1 MFTIKDVG
9 VEKYKSLLI
18 KNGNIHIPL
27 TQAPGYSESNIYLLL
42 KESNNEVGLIS
53 ISLRKK
59 FRGLIKY
66 ARINN
71 GPVIFSKIIKTEE
84 LLNLIFIFLRK
95 KGYRFIFFAP
105 YHSINYEDIKKL
117 KFIFNLPLKS
127 RGTIIINL
135 NKKIDE
141 ISRALK
147 QKWRNTLNKGL
158 KNVKVIKLENHENK
172 IKNLSV
178 YREFAKNK
186 KNFIPIDTNICLKW
200 LSNKDELIKIDIYT
214 AVTIDQEFLGS
225 VGIASFAKAS
235 CYLFGFSNN
244 KGRKLHANSVL
255 LWYAIK
261 EAKSRNHDFFDLGEL
276 DESTPPGIKRF
287 KEGLGGNKI
296 INAGEFLKI
305 T

>member
-1 MFTIKDVG
+1 MYVIKDIG

-18 KNGNIHIPL
+18 KNGNVHTPL

-42 KESNNEVGLIS
+42 KESNKEVGVIS

-59 FRGLIKY
+59 FCGLIKY

-71 GPVIFSKIIKTEE
+71 GPVIFKEIIKIEE
-84 LLNLIFIFLRK
+84 LLNLIFIFLK
-95 KGYRFIFFAP
+95 NKGYRFIFFAP
-105 YHSINYEDIKKL
+105 YHSLHQDDIKKL
-117 KFIFNLPLKS
+117 KFTFKLPLKS
-127 RGTIIINL
+127 RGTIIISL
-135 NKKIDE
+135 NNTIDE
-141 ISRALK
+141 ITKALK

-158 KNVKVIKLENHENK
+158 KNVNVIKLENYEHK

-178 YREFAKNK
+178 YKEFSNKK
-186 KNFIPIDTNICLKW
+186 KNFIPIDTNICLRW
-200 LSNKDELIKIDIYT
+200 LSNKKELIKLDIYK
-214 AVTIDQEFLGS
+214 AISIDQEFLGS
-225 VGIASFAKAS
+225 VGIVSYAKTS
-235 CYLFGFSNN
+235 CYLFGFTN
-244 KGRKLHANSVL
+244 KQGRKLHANSVL

-261 EAKSRNHDFFDLGEL
+261 DAKSRNHDIFDLGEL

-305 T
+305 I

>member
-1 MFTIKDVG
+1 MFEIEKVG
-9 VEKYKSLLI
+9 VDKYKRLLF
-18 KNGNIHIPL
+18 KNGNIHTPL

-42 KESNNEVGLIS
+42 KESNEEVGVIS

-59 FRGLIKY
+59 LRGLIKY

-71 GPVIFSKIIKTEE
+71 GPVIFSKIIKIEQ
-84 LLNLIFIFLRK
+84 LLNLIFIFLKK

-105 YHSINYEDIKKL
+105 YHSLKYEDIKKL
-117 KFIFNLPLKS
+117 KFTFKLPLKS
-127 RGTIIINL
+127 RGTIIISL
-135 NKKIDE
+135 NRTIDE
-141 ISRALK
+141 ISKALK

-158 KNVKVIKLENHENK
+158 KNVKVIKLENYEHK

-178 YREFAKNK
+178 YREFAKKK
-186 KNFIPIDTNICLKW
+186 KNFIPIDTNICLRW
-200 LSNKDELIKIDIYT
+200 LSNKDQLIKLDIYK
-214 AVTIDQEFLGS
+214 AVSIDQEFLGS

-235 CYLFGFSNN
+235 CYLFGFTNN

-261 EAKSRNHDFFDLGEL
+261 EAKARNHDLFDLGDL

-296 INAGEFLKI
+296 INAGEFFKI
-305 T
+305 I